1 MTAMAVAGCCEVF
14 AGCAGTRGAPP
25 APSGEG
31 RATAPS
37 APVTIPLKAWRK
49 RLRTVQVKVGSQT
62 GTFMFDT
69 GGGLTQVSPAF
80 AQKVGCEA
88 WGRITGFQMM
98 GARFETPQC
107 NGLHLEV
114 AGLKLTVPVAAVYDT
129 MAAFPN
135 EAEPVD
141 GVLALDAFAG
151 QALTLDLGHH
161 GMTVETPESLAE
173 RTRTMREGE
182 ARLSREAQ
190 GAALSVS
197 AAARTPKGLAWFE
210 LDSGN
215 GGTLLVSRHIA
226 PLLGL
231 DAAVEQPQPARFDL
245 VGGATVEG
253 NVLVPDMIIDGN
265 VGMPFLSRWVV
276 TLDLARARVWFEP
289 GGPGADV
296 PPPPPPR

>member
-14 AGCAGTRGAPP
+14 AGCAGTPGAPP
-25 APSGEG
+25 APSGEN

-37 APVTIPLKAWRK
+37 APVKIPLPAWRK
-49 RLRTVQVKVGSQT
+49 RLRTITVKAGSQT

-69 GGGLTQVSPAF
+69 GGGITQISPEF
-80 AQKVGCEA
+80 ARKVGCEP

-98 GARFETPQC
+98 GARFETPRC
-107 NGLHLEV
+107 NDLRLEV
-114 AGLKLTVPVAAVYDT
+114 GGLPLTVPVAAVYDT
-129 MAAFPN
+129 MAAFPH

-161 GMTVETPESLAE
+161 WMTVETPESLAE
-173 RTRTMREGE
+173 RTRTMREGQ

-215 GGTLLVSRHIA
+215 GGTLLVSQHIA

-231 DAAVEQPQPARFDL
+231 DPKGEQPQPARFDL
-245 VGGATVEG
+245 VGGVTVEG
-253 NVLVPDMIIDGN
+253 NVHLPDMIIDGN
-265 VGMPFLSRWVV
+265 VGMPFLSRWVI
-276 TLDLARARVWFEP
+276 TLDLARSRVWFEP

-296 PPPPPPR
+296 PPPPPPK